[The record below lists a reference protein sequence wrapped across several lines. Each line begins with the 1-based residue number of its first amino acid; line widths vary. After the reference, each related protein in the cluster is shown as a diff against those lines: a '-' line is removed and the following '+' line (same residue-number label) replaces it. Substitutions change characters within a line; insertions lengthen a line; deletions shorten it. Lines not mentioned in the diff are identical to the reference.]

1 MQFDQMKRREL
12 LTLLSGAAAWP
23 VVARAQQQA
32 MAVVGFL
39 SPVSRE
45 YDAFRVTPFHQ
56 GLNESGYVD
65 GQNIG
70 IEYRW
75 ADGQYERLP
84 ALAAQLV
91 RRQVSVIAAV
101 GGTASA
107 FAARKMTATIP
118 IVFGI
123 AGDPVVLG
131 LVASLSR
138 PGGNLTGGGPRWA
151 WS

>member
-1 MQFDQMKRREL
+1 MRRRDFI
-12 LTLLSGAAAWP
+12 TLLGGAAAGWP
-23 VVARAQQQA
+23 LAARGQQA
-32 MAVVGFL
+32 AMPVVGFL

-123 AGDPVVLG
+123 
-131 LVASLSR
+131 
-138 PGGNLTGGGPRWA
+138 
-151 WS
+151 